1 MRGTNR
7 PAQPDFPTRK
17 IIVLAV
23 RVDISTGYMQ
33 PYQTID
39 KYEHDQ
45 LVGRTADP
53 RLPLDRRSSVGSEG
67 TRQGIR
73 EFQETQYLSIDFP

>member
-45 LVGRTADP
+45 LVGRT
-53 RLPLDRRSSVGSEG
+53 R
-67 TRQGIR
+67 
-73 EFQETQYLSIDFP
+73 